1 MELTTYLRFLLAL
14 IAVLALI
21 GILAWLA
28 RRYGFGGVAAT
39 RPGGRIRRL
48 GIVEVLPIDARR
60 RLVLIR
66 RDGVEQLE
74 GGGLLLDALH
84 GIRVVRHPPPGCGLS
99 HEAPAAAARPT
110 TRHSARVAA
119 NQGW

>member
-1 MELTTYLRFLLAL
+1 MDLTTYLRFLLAL
-14 IAVLALI
+14 VAVLALI
-21 GILAWLA
+21 GVLAWLA

-66 RDGVEQLE
+66 RDGVEHLILTGAPDDIVVE
-74 GGGLLLDALH
+74 T
-84 GIRVVRHPPPGCGLS
+84 GIPAPPPTDTKQSPGIP
-99 HEAPAAAARPT
+99 HR
-110 TRHSARVAA
+110 
-119 NQGW
+119 